1 MNLNNITFG
10 NPTIEQKKF
19 IDEISIVDDLFLKFK
34 TEPFPDNDSELVK
47 DELNELVDMTEM
59 LSEPQNASYLARYR
73 SYDRSLSQVIITQFK
88 QKGIDVEDLITD
100 IINDVKTLLIKL
112 KYHYQ
117 RPRPKQIAQ
126 YYKLAMFPYNSKSAD
141 TPSYPSGH
149 TLEGYVVLNVIA
161 NKFPTEFQ
169 FCKAMIEDIANSRL
183 HLGLHY
189 ATDNDF
195 AIMIGKEILKHKK
208 FTEKYGI

>member
-10 NPTIEQKKF
+10 NPTVEQKKF
-19 IDEISIVDDLFLKFK
+19 LDEVSIVDDLFLKFK
-34 TEPFPDNDSELVK
+34 QEKFPENDSELVK

-59 LSEPQNASYLARYR
+59 LSETQNASFLARYK
-73 SYDRSLSQVIITQFK
+73 SYDSSLSHVIVTTFK
-88 QKGIDVEDLITD
+88 QKGIDVEQLT
-100 IINDVKTLLIKL
+100 NDVFNDLKPLLIRL
-112 KYHYQ
+112 KYFYQ

-149 TLEGYVVLNVIA
+149 TLEGFVLLNVIS
-161 NKFPTEFQ
+161 NKYPNEYQ
-169 FCKAMIEDIANSRL
+169 FCNDMIEDIANSRL
-183 HLGLHY
+183 CLGLHY
-189 ATDNDF
+189 QTDNDF
-195 AIMIGKEILKHKK
+195 SFKIGEEILKHKS